1 MTKVYP
7 YITFN
12 GNCEEAFNHYR
23 SVFGGEFQ
31 YLGRFKDVP
40 ANDSRAFPPGNDN
53 KIMHISLPVNDTMLM
68 GCDNPDVNGKEV
80 IVGGNISLSI
90 NLNDKTEAERL
101 FNGLSKGGQVKMPLE
116 ATFWGAYFGIV
127 TDRFGIQWLINCENQ

>member
-12 GNCEEAFNHYR
+12 GTCEEAFNLYK

-40 ANDSRAFPPGNDN
+40 ATDSATFQGDNDN
-53 KIMHISLPVNDTMLM
+53 KIMHISLLINDTMLM
-68 GCDNPDVNGKEV
+68 GCDNPDANAAVVNGN
-80 IVGGNISLSI
+80 NISLTI
-90 NLNDKTEAERL
+90 NLNDKAEAERL
-101 FNGLSKGGQVKMPLE
+101 FKGLSKGGEIKMPLE
-116 ATFWGAYFGIV
+116 STFWGAYFGIL